1 LRRLEKLPMETK
13 VYPNHVGAA
22 HAIDSEETYSTIK
35 QETETNEAMQIK
47 DEDSFYKY
55 MTEGWPPKPENWE
68 QIIEQNLNS

>member
-1 LRRLEKLPMETK
+1 METK

-55 MTEGWPPKPENWE
+55 TVSYTHLRAHET
-68 QIIEQNLNS
+68 